1 MHVSDGA
8 DARVGRYEPLEVVSR
23 LLEAGSG
30 SLEVVSRLLEVVS
43 GSLEVVSRLLEISP
57 AWLSLVAGAA
67 CGRAGGMGM
76 DGGDESFVK
85 DCIIVAVIADLS
97 YFCLLPIMPAAPL
110 AAIGLMGPRP

>member
-23 LLEAGSG
+23 LLEA
-30 SLEVVSRLLEVVS
+30 VS

-57 AWLSLVAGAA
+57 ACLNLVAGTVG
-67 CGRAGGMGM
+67 GRAGGMGM
-76 DGGDESFVK
+76 DGGDVSFVK

-97 YFCLLPIMPAAPL
+97 YFCLLPIMPAASL

>member
-23 LLEAGSG
+23 LLE
-30 SLEVVSRLLEVVS
+30 VVSS
-43 GSLEVVSRLLEISP
+43 LLEISP
-57 AWLSLVAGAA
+57 AWLDLVAGAA
-67 CGRAGGMGM
+67 CGWAGGMGM

-85 DCIIVAVIADLS
+85 VCIIVAVIADLS
-97 YFCLLPIMPAAPL
+97 HFCLLPIMPAASL

>member
-8 DARVGRYEPLEVVSR
+8 DARVGRHE
-23 LLEAGSG
+23 

-57 AWLSLVAGAA
+57 AWLSLVAGTVG
-67 CGRAGGMGM
+67 GRAGGMGM
-76 DGGDESFVK
+76 DGWDESFVK
-85 DCIIVAVIADLS
+85 VCIIVAVIADLS

-110 AAIGLMGPRP
+110 AVIGLMGPRP

>member
-23 LLEAGSG
+23 LLE
-30 SLEVVSRLLEVVS
+30 VVSS
-43 GSLEVVSRLLEISP
+43 LLEISP
-57 AWLSLVAGAA
+57 AWLDLVAGAA
-67 CGRAGGMGM
+67 CEWAGGMGM

-85 DCIIVAVIADLS
+85 VCIIVAVIADLS
-97 YFCLLPIMPAAPL
+97 YFCLLPIMPAASL

>member
-23 LLEAGSG
+23 LLE
-30 SLEVVSRLLEVVS
+30 VVSRL
-43 GSLEVVSRLLEISP
+43 LEVVSRLLEISP

-76 DGGDESFVK
+76 DGGNVSFVK
-85 DCIIVAVIADLS
+85 DCIIVVVIADLS
-97 YFCLLPIMPAAPL
+97 YLCLLPIMPAAPL
-110 AAIGLMGPRP
+110 AVIGLMESRP

>member
-23 LLEAGSG
+23 LLEA
-30 SLEVVSRLLEVVS
+30 VS

-57 AWLSLVAGAA
+57 AWLNLVAGTVG
-67 CGRAGGMGM
+67 GRAGGMGM
-76 DGGDESFVK
+76 DGGDVSFVK

-97 YFCLLPIMPAAPL
+97 YSYRLCRPL
-110 AAIGLMGPRP
+110 RWQSSA

>member
-8 DARVGRYEPLEVVSR
+8 DARVGRYEPLEMVS
-23 LLEAGSG
+23 S
-30 SLEVVSRLLEVVS
+30 LLEVVS

-57 AWLSLVAGAA
+57 ACLNLVAGAA

-85 DCIIVAVIADLS
+85 DCIILAVIAYLS
-97 YFCLLPIMPAAPL
+97 
-110 AAIGLMGPRP
+110 

>member
-8 DARVGRYEPLEVVSR
+8 DTRVGRYE
-23 LLEAGSG
+23 LLEA
-30 SLEVVSRLLEVVS
+30 VS

-76 DGGDESFVK
+76 DGGDVSFVK

-97 YFCLLPIMPAAPL
+97 YLCLLPIMPAASLPV
-110 AAIGLMGPRP
+110 IGLMGPRP

>member
-1 MHVSDGA
+1 MYVSDGA
-8 DARVGRYEPLEVVSR
+8 DARVGRYEP
-23 LLEAGSG
+23 
-30 SLEVVSRLLEVVS
+30 LEVVSRLLEVVS

-76 DGGDESFVK
+76 DGGEMSFVK

-97 YFCLLPIMPAAPL
+97 YLCLLSIMPAAPL
-110 AAIGLMGPRP
+110 AVIGLMGPRP